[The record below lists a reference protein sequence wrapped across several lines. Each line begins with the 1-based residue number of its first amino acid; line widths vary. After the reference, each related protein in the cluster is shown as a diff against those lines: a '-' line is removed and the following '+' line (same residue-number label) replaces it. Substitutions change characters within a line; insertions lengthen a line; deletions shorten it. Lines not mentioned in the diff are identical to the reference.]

1 MLLTLIANIEYA
13 AGVVLPQPPPMTIGG
28 GGASFNQK
36 RYPLPKQ
43 PEIKIIK
50 NDDDEV
56 FLIIKTFLQ
65 CK

>member
-13 AGVVLPQPPPMTIGG
+13 AGVVSLPPPPMTIGG

-36 RYPLPKQ
+36 RYPIPKP
-43 PEIKIIK
+43 PEVKVIK